1 MVMTVIQR
9 LSHTAHRASRMMLAL
24 CLLCSADFP
33 LPLAA
38 ASAPAALSQAAARSG
53 ADKLRS
59 IQEGSLARSAA
70 VVRISEEEANSYL
83 EYELA
88 SEYPPGLNQVRLQ
101 FTPGHLQGTAD
112 VDFDKAKQAS
122 RSPSNGLMD
131 YLFFGVHTVTVDGS
145 FSAVNGIGHFDLETV
160 SLDGV
165 VLPESLVNYLIE
177 RFLLPHYPAL
187 AIDRPFPLPFSIDRV
202 QVERGGITLA
212 GRAIPIA
219 SSPWNPA

>member
-9 LSHTAHRASRMMLAL
+9 LPRGDHWAGRMMLAF
-24 CLLCSADFP
+24 CLLCSAEFP
-33 LPLAA
+33 LPLRA
-38 ASAPAALSQAAARSG
+38 ASAPAALSEAAARSG

-59 IQEGSLARSAA
+59 IQEGTLARDAA

-88 SEYPPGLNQVRLQ
+88 SEYPPGLNEVRLQ
-101 FTPGHLQGTAD
+101 FTPGHLQGTAE

-131 YLFFGVHTVTVDGS
+131 YLFFGVHTLTVEGG
-145 FSAVNGIGHFDLETV
+145 FSGINGIGHFDLETV

-165 VLPESLVNYLIE
+165 VLPQSLVDYLME
-177 RFLLPHYPAL
+177 RFLMPRYPAL

-202 QVERGGITLA
+202 QVERGGIIVA
-212 GRAIPIA
+212 GRATNRI
-219 SSPWNPA
+219 